1 MPRQDLPQPEF
12 GSDIVVNLLRAFGIE
27 YAAINPGATFRG
39 IHDSL
44 VNYGGNQHPELIL
57 CCHEEIAVSLAHGY
71 AKAAGKPMAAVVH
84 NIVGLQHASM
94 AIFNAFCDRAPILVL
109 GGTGPMDTTRRRPW
123 IDWIH
128 TALVQGNLVRDY
140 VKWDDQPASVAA
152 IPEAFARA
160 YRIAMT
166 EPKGP
171 VYLCFDAELQ
181 EGRLDKPIPLP
192 DPARFAPA
200 SPPQA
205 DSRVLEE
212 AARLLCEAE
221 APVILVESLVP
232 YPRTLAALQQ
242 LAELLRIVPM
252 V

>member
-1 MPRQDLPQPEF
+1 MSRQDLPQPEF
-12 GSDIVVNLLRAFGIE
+12 GSDVVVNLMSAFGIE
-27 YAAINPGATFRG
+27 YAAMNPGATFRG
-39 IHDSL
+39 IHDSI
-44 VNYGGNQHPELIL
+44 VNYGGNQYPELIL

-71 AKAAGKPMAAVVH
+71 TKAAGKPMAAVVH

-94 AIFNAFCDRAPILVL
+94 AIFNACCDRAPILVL

-152 IPEAFARA
+152 VPEAFARA

-171 VYLCFDAELQ
+171 VYLCFDADLQ
-181 EGRLDKPIPLP
+181 EGRLNPRGLSTYASTPTYKRGGSIGQSHCPTWPGLLRHLLPRRMRRSLKMLP
-192 DPARFAPA
+192 DCCARQNFP
-200 SPPQA
+200 
-205 DSRVLEE
+205 
-212 AARLLCEAE
+212 
-221 APVILVESLVP
+221 
-232 YPRTLAALQQ
+232 
-242 LAELLRIVPM
+242 
-252 V
+252 

>member
-39 IHDSL
+39 IHDSI

-71 AKAAGKPMAAVVH
+71 AKVAGKPMAAVVH

-140 VKWDDQPASVAA
+140 VKLDDQPRAWRRSRRRCCAA
-152 IPEAFARA
+152 GAWR
-160 YRIAMT
+160 
-166 EPKGP
+166 EPSRRGP
-171 VYLCFDAELQ
+171 SICVSTPGC
-181 EGRLDKPIPLP
+181 RK
-192 DPARFAPA
+192 R
-200 SPPQA
+200 
-205 DSRVLEE
+205 R
-212 AARLLCEAE
+212 
-221 APVILVESLVP
+221 
-232 YPRTLAALQQ
+232 
-242 LAELLRIVPM
+242 
-252 V
+252 